1 MMTNCTIRPPLRLM
15 SLFVS
20 MNIVFRCAAQ
30 EPPVRQ
36 PAAGPQSAPVIDL
49 QGALRRARAFSP
61 QLKAATVNAAV
72 AHENRLQARA
82 ARLPTVN
89 AVNQFVYTQ
98 GNGTPSGVF
107 IANDGVHVYSEQAV
121 VRENLFAL
129 ARTGQVRQAQAA
141 EEVAK
146 AQEAIASRGLV
157 FTVVRAYYNLV
168 AAQRERLNAGRSL
181 DEARQFVEITQK
193 QEFAGEVSHVD
204 VVKAELAFEQ
214 RSRDIEVAGLTE
226 EEARLALTVLL
237 FADFDQS
244 FTVVDDLSTLPPL
257 LPLNDLQSFGSP
269 KSPEIQS
276 AQASVKEARYALS
289 VARYAYL
296 PSLAVTFYYGIDANQ
311 FAARTSSPTPGVN
324 RSNLPNFLVPQRQ
337 NLGFAGD
344 ITLDVPVWNWGAT
357 RSKVR
362 QAEYRQTLAQQTLT
376 FAERQH
382 RAALRSQYRQAEVA
396 QREVASLRRSLDYST
411 ENDRLTTLRYEA
423 GEASALEVVIAQDT
437 LALAR
442 KTYDAGLS
450 HYRIALVDLQTLT
463 GRL

>member
-1 MMTNCTIRPPLRLM
+1 MSNCTIMWARRLLPLL
-15 SLFVS
+15 L
-20 MNIVFRCAAQ
+20 MNIVFGCAATGQ
-30 EPPVRQ
+30 QIPL
-36 PAAGPQSAPVIDL
+36 PAAGPTSAPVIDL
-49 QGALRRARAFSP
+49 QEALRRARAFSP
-61 QLKAATVNAAV
+61 QLMAAKVNAAV
-72 AHENRLQARA
+72 AHENRLQAKA

-89 AVNQFVYTQ
+89 ALNQFVYTQ

-129 ARTGQVRQAQAA
+129 ARTGQSRQAQAA
-141 EEVAK
+141 EEVAI

-157 FTVVRAYYNLV
+157 FTVVRGYYNLV
-168 AAQRERLNAGRSL
+168 AAQRKILNAGRSL
-181 DEARQFVEITQK
+181 DEAKQFVEVTQK
-193 QEFAGEVSHVD
+193 MEFAGEVSHVD

-214 RSRDIEVAGLTE
+214 RSRDIEVAKLTE
-226 EEARLALTVLL
+226 EEARLALAVLL

-257 LPLNDLQSFGSP
+257 LPLNDLQSFGGQ

-276 AQASVKEARYALS
+276 ARASVKEAQYAVS

-362 QAEYRQTLAQQTLT
+362 QAEYRRTLAQQTLT
-376 FAERQH
+376 FAERQFQ
-382 RAALRSQYRQAEVA
+382 ANFRSLYRQAEFA
-396 QREVASLRRSLDYST
+396 QREVASLRKSLDYSE
-411 ENDRLTTLRYEA
+411 ENDQLTTLRYEA
-423 GEASALEVVIAQDT
+423 GEASALEVVTAQDT
-437 LALAR
+437 FALTRNA
-442 KTYDAGLS
+442 YDAGLS
-450 HYRIALVDLQTLT
+450 NFRIAFANLQTLT